1 MSRTQGQTNNKN
13 TEFKEHW
20 DMQHY
25 TMSSTLYWAFQWAIA
40 DSRREPLVEDA
51 KWDSTLCISI
61 KCVTLLF
68 FNYYWSFYYL
78 CYNPLS
84 KHKPTICY
92 TLEIA
97 QTQHD
102 VRMSISINCYC
113 TTAGEIYLAPRTQ
126 NIYDAMSCKTRKES
140 AQEMTSSTSLLCT
153 RYYSQTR

>member
-102 VRMSISINCYC
+102 VRTCSSNLLICY
-113 TTAGEIYLAPRTQ
+113 
-126 NIYDAMSCKTRKES
+126 IYDAMSCKTQKES